1 METDILT
8 KIHEDLEILKHDMAE
23 IKEVIKLEPELREE
37 VIEQVKEAR
46 ERIVKGQFVSNE
58 DILKEFDVEWAM
70 KLFGMTKPE
79 IS

>member
-1 METDILT
+1 METDVLT

-46 ERIVKGQFVSNE
+46 ERIAKGQFVSNE
-58 DILKEFDVEWAM
+58 DILKEFDVE
-70 KLFGMTKPE
+70 
-79 IS
+79 